1 MLLYRIA
8 KTRYAQDLSGTGAR
22 LFGGRWNPKGQ
33 AVLYT
38 SENRALAALE
48 FLVHLEATAPPEDFN
63 LLTIT
68 IPDGLEVSTYSAADL
83 PPGWNDYPYKAS
95 VQVGKKWL
103 MEAKTLLLKVPSTII
118 QQEYNVLLNPLHP
131 AFLEVRL
138 LSIEPFG
145 IDSRLLRMG

>member
-48 FLVHLEATAPPEDFN
+48 FLVHLEGTALPEDFS

-68 IPDGLEVSTYSAADL
+68 LPDGLEEASYSPADL
-83 PPGWNDYPYKAS
+83 PKGWNDYPYKTS

-103 MEAKTLLLKVPSTII
+103 KEGKAMLLKVPSTII
-118 QQEYNVLLNPLHP
+118 QQEYTVLLNPLHA

-145 IDSRLLRMG
+145 FDVRLLK

>member
-8 KTRYAQDLSGTGAR
+8 KTRYAQDLSGTSAR

-68 IPDGLEVSTYSAADL
+68 LPDGLQETTYSAAAL
-83 PPGWNDYPYKAS
+83 PKGWNDYPYKTS
-95 VQVGKKWL
+95 VQIGKKWIK
-103 MEAKTLLLKVPSTII
+103 EGKTMLLKVPSTII
-118 QQEYNVLLNPLHP
+118 QQEYNVLLNPLHS

-145 IDSRLLRMG
+145 FDARLLK

>member
-1 MLLYRIA
+1 MLLHRIA

-63 LLTIT
+63 LLTLT
-68 IPDGLEVSTYSAADL
+68 VPDGLEMSTYSAADL
-83 PPGWNDYPYKAS
+83 PLGWNDYPYQVS

-103 MEAKTLLLKVPSTII
+103 KEVKTLLLQVPSTII
-118 QQEYNVLLNPLHP
+118 QQEYNILLNPLHP

-145 IDSRLLRMG
+145 FDSRLLQ